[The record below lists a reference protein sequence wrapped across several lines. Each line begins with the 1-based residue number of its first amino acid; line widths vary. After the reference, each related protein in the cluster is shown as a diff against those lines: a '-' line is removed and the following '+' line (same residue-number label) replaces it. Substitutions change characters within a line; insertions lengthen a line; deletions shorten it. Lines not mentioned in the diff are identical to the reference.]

1 MGMVDW
7 FDCCY
12 LNTMAMKR
20 IKEYLKKYRW
30 ALWAVLIF
38 YSLKG
43 LGVLYI
49 MIKVY
54 LWING

>member
-1 MGMVDW
+1 MVDW
-7 FDCCY
+7 PNNCY

-20 IKEYLKKYRW
+20 VKEWIKKYRW
-30 ALWAVLIF
+30 ALWVLLIF

-43 LGVLYI
+43 IAVLYL
-49 MIKVY
+49 MIKAY